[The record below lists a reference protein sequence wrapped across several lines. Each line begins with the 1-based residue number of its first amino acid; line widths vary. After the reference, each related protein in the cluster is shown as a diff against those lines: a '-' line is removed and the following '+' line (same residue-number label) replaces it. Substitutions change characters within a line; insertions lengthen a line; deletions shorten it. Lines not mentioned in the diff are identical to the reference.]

1 MNKILDAINILVVDD
16 SPQYRNEIVT
26 ILKELGIPNIIE
38 AENGKQAINK
48 IKFLQ
53 DIGDKFDLIFSDINM
68 PEMDGLSLLLSI
80 RNEPFTSKCPVILF
94 STESE
99 KNIILSAL
107 GIGITDYL
115 IKPFDKLLAKEKIKK
130 TLLKLNL
137 V

>member
-1 MNKILDAINILVVDD
+1 
-16 SPQYRNEIVT
+16 
-26 ILKELGIPNIIE
+26 
-38 AENGKQAINK
+38 
-48 IKFLQ
+48 
-53 DIGDKFDLIFSDINM
+53 M